1 MIRPA
6 TPSVLTRL
14 AAAMFALML
23 LPALSY
29 AEPEPAPAATPASDA
44 DAATPAD
51 APDDAP
57 TRARQMPTLH
67 YQQGKIT
74 LSDGLAELNVPDNF
88 RFLNA
93 PDARKVVVNVW
104 GNPPEVA
111 SNVIGLLIPTG
122 MEPNA
127 RESWGVVISYESEGY
142 VKDDDANK
150 INYQEMLTTMQ
161 KSIRDGNDA
170 RVKAGYP
177 AMELVGWAEPPQ
189 YDAATK
195 KLFWAKEL
203 SFGDVREHTLNYDMR
218 ILGRRGVLILRA
230 VAGMDQLEQ
239 IKEARSQ
246 ILGMVNYN
254 QGHRY
259 ADFNPKTDKVA
270 AYGVAAL
277 VLGGIAA
284 KAGLFKLMI
293 PVLLA
298 AKKFIIIGV
307 VAVASFFKRIFGRGE
322 KVK

>member
-1 MIRPA
+1 MNCLTTFTA
-6 TPSVLTRL
+6 LTRL
-14 AAAMFALML
+14 AAATLALAFSPVL
-23 LPALSY
+23 SLSHADPA
-29 AEPEPAPAATPASDA
+29 ADDTPAP
-44 DAATPAD
+44 
-51 APDDAP
+51 
-57 TRARQMPTLH
+57 ARQMPTLH

-93 PDARKVVVNVW
+93 QDARQVVVNVW
-104 GNPPEVA
+104 GNPPQVA
-111 SNVIGLLIPTG
+111 NGVIGLLVPAG
-122 MEPNA
+122 KEPNE

-150 INYQEMLTTMQ
+150 INYHEMLTTMQ

-177 AMELVGWAEPPQ
+177 SMELVGWAEPPQ
-189 YDAATK
+189 YDAASK

-203 SFGDVREHTLNYDMR
+203 AFGDAREHTLNYDMR

-246 ILGMVNYN
+246 ILGMVNYS

-284 KAGLFKLMI
+284 KAGFFKLLI

-298 AKKFIIIGV
+298 AKKFVIIGV

-322 KVK
+322 KVR

>member
-1 MIRPA
+1 M
-6 TPSVLTRL
+6 TRFITIL
-14 AAAMFALML
+14 AALTLAL
-23 LPALSY
+23 LPVTGHAVTASS
-29 AEPEPAPAATPASDA
+29 AATPAVGE
-44 DAATPAD
+44 TD
-51 APDDAP
+51 APAADDTP
-57 TRARQMPTLH
+57 RPKRQMPTLH

-93 PDARKVVVNVW
+93 EDARKVVVEVW
-104 GNPPEVA
+104 GNPPQVA
-111 SNVIGLLIPTG
+111 DSVIGLLVPAGT
-122 MEPNA
+122 EPNA
-127 RESWGVVISYESEGY
+127 RDSWGVVISYESEGY
-142 VKDDDANK
+142 VKDDDASK
-150 INYQEMLTTMQ
+150 LNYGEMLTTMQ
-161 KSIRDGNDA
+161 KSIREGNEA

-177 AMELVGWAEPPQ
+177 SMELVGWAEPPQ
-189 YDAATK
+189 YDAVSK

-203 SFGDVREHTLNYDMR
+203 AFGDAQEHTLNYDMR

-230 VAGMDQLEQ
+230 VAGMDQLAQ
-239 IKEARSQ
+239 IKDARSQ
-246 ILGMVNYN
+246 ILGMVNYS

-284 KAGLFKLMI
+284 KAGFFKLLI
-293 PVLLA
+293 PVLLV
-298 AKKFIIIGV
+298 AKKFIIVGV